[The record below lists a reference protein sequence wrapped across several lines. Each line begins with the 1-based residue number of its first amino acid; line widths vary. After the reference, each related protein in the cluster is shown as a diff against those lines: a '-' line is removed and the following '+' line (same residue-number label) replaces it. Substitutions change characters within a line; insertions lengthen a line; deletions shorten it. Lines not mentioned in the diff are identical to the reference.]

1 MAGMSN
7 GLPVFVTDSSSLDS
21 TDNSKLKEKLISVE
35 GLDER
40 FTMIVVNKAEAADL
54 SSTNLKSDSFRD
66 RIMKQAIPSKLYAQG
81 IYYVSSILG
90 LGAKLKGHLEG

>member
-21 TDNSKLKEKLISVE
+21 TDNSNLKEKLISVE

-40 FTMIVVNKAEAADL
+40 FTMIVVNKAEATL
-54 SSTNLKSDSFRD
+54 SSTNLKSDS
-66 RIMKQAIPSKLYAQG
+66 
-81 IYYVSSILG
+81 
-90 LGAKLKGHLEG
+90 LEIES